1 MNDGTTYDVRIYRTE
16 VYKGVKVTTYRVR
29 WKTGNRE
36 WRQGFRTAAQADSFR
51 SALLTAAR
59 RGEAFSLATGRP
71 TARVRQKA
79 ETSWYEFACRYVDMK
94 WKQASA
100 KYRKDIARALTAATP
115 AMLVEARG
123 APDHASIRRALV
135 RWGFNTKQRSEPPDD
150 VAGVLA
156 WVARNSAPV
165 SALADAATARRVL
178 VQATGLVDGRN
189 AAAST
194 ARRNRT
200 ILANAA
206 DYAMELGLL
215 DTNPI
220 RAIKWAAPKV
230 SSQVDRR
237 SVVNPRQ
244 ARALLDAVRAQRPS
258 GPRLVT
264 FFAVM
269 YYAGLRPEE
278 AINLAEDNVILPP
291 HAWDEE
297 SQQWQDPPDDQ
308 EWGELHIRSAT
319 PDAGREWTDDG
330 SLRERRQLKH
340 RADGDSRIV
349 PTHPELTRLLRDHL
363 AKFGTAPDGR
373 LFGGVRGGEL
383 PTITYRRAWTKARQ
397 ASLTAAEQ
405 ASPLARRPY
414 DLRHACLSTW
424 LNGGVYPTQV
434 AEWAGHSVD
443 VLLRIYAKCVVGQDE
458 LAKRRISEALRQD

>member
-1 MNDGTTYDVRIYRTE
+1 MRDDGTTYDARVYRTE
-16 VYKGVKVTTYRVR
+16 VYKGAEVTTYKVR
-29 WKTGNRE
+29 WKVGGRLWKE
-36 WRQGFRTAAQADSFR
+36 GFRTAAQADSFR
-51 SALLTAAR
+51 SALLTVAR
-59 RGEAFSLATGRP
+59 KGEAFSMTTGRP
-71 TARVRQKA
+71 AAWERRKA
-79 ETSWYEFACRYVDMK
+79 ATTWYEFACAYVDMK

-115 AMLVEARG
+115 AVLAEVRG
-123 APDHASIRRALV
+123 RPDDASIRRALV
-135 RWGFNTKQRSEPPDD
+135 RWGFNTKQRSDPPED
-150 VAGVLA
+150 VAEVLA
-156 WVARNSAPV
+156 WVARNSGPV
-165 SALADAATARRVL
+165 SALAEAVTARRVL
-178 VQATGLVDGRN
+178 VQATGLVDGKN

-206 DYAMELGLL
+206 DYAVELGLL

-230 SSQVDRR
+230 SLQVDRR

-244 ARALLDAVRAQRPS
+244 ARALLDAVSAQRPS
-258 GPRLVT
+258 GPRLVA

-278 AINLAEDNVILPP
+278 AINLAADNVILPP
-291 HAWDEE
+291 RGR
-297 SQQWQDPPDDQ
+297 PDD
-308 EWGELHIRSAT
+308 EDWGELHIRGAT
-319 PDAGREWTDDG
+319 PDAGSEWTDDG
-330 SLRERRQLKH
+330 SPRERRQLKH
-340 RADGDSRIV
+340 RAEGDSRIV

-363 AKFGTAPDGR
+363 DNIGTAPDGR
-373 LFGGVRGGEL
+373 LFGGVRAGEL
-383 PTITYRRAWTKARQ
+383 PTITYRRAWIKARQ
-397 ASLTAAEQ
+397 TALSATEE

-443 VLLRIYAKCVVGQDE
+443 VLLRIYARCVVGQDE
-458 LAKRRISEALRQD
+458 LARRRISEALRQD

>member
-1 MNDGTTYDVRIYRTE
+1 MSDGTTYDARVYRTE
-16 VYKGVKVTTYRVR
+16 VYKGKAVTTYHVR
-29 WKTGNRE
+29 WKVGGKLWRE
-36 WRQGFRTAAQADSFR
+36 GFRTAAQADSFR

-59 RGEAFSLATGRP
+59 KGEAFNLATGRP
-71 TARVRQKA
+71 AAWERAKA
-79 ETSWYEFACRYVDMK
+79 DTTWYDFACLYVDMK

-115 AMLVEARG
+115 AMLAQARG
-123 APDHASIRRALV
+123 RPDDASIRRALV
-135 RWGFNTKQRSEPPDD
+135 RWGFNTKQRSEPPDE
-150 VAGVLA
+150 VAEVLA

-165 SALADAATARRVL
+165 STLAEAAMARRML
-178 VQATGLVDGRN
+178 DQAAGRLDGKN

-194 ARRNRT
+194 ARRNRI
-200 ILANAA
+200 ILANAM

-215 DTNPI
+215 EMNPI
-220 RAIKWAAPKV
+220 RRIKWTMPKV

-244 ARALLDAVRAQRPS
+244 ARALLEAVRAQRPS
-258 GPRLVT
+258 GPRLVA

-278 AINLAEDNVILPP
+278 AINLSRDNVILPP
-291 HAWDEE
+291 QEQLDDE
-297 SQQWQDPPDDQ
+297 D
-308 EWGELHIRSAT
+308 WGELHIRSAT
-319 PDAGREWTDDG
+319 PDAGGEWTDDG
-330 SLRERRQLKH
+330 SVRETRQLKH
-340 RADGDSRIV
+340 RAEGDSRVV
-349 PTHPELTRLLRDHL
+349 PTHPELTRLLREHQD
-363 AKFGTAPDGR
+363 KFGTSLDGR

-383 PTITYRRAWTKARQ
+383 PTITYRRAWIKARQ
-397 ASLTAAEQ
+397 MALSAAEQ

-434 AEWAGHSVD
+434 AEWAGHGVD

-458 LAKRRISEALRQD
+458 LAKRRISEALRED